1 MWLEAEFDPQN
12 TSTAFKD
19 ISSDGTSSVFE
30 MSSLDTTL
38 PQMIPWARTC
48 GGGNLLGRVGSAAAA
63 WLLTAGTLVLC
74 SRRSGVHE

>member
-30 MSSLDTTL
+30 MSSLDSYTAANNSLGTD
-38 PQMIPWARTC
+38 MRRREFARSGGQC
-48 GGGNLLGRVGSAAAA
+48 GGCVATDGGHLSPLLAKV
-63 WLLTAGTLVLC
+63 
-74 SRRSGVHE
+74 RRA